1 MERKRNSTRIKF
13 LFSLFRNINEEKKYL
28 AKFKEKLGKG

>member
-13 LFSLFRNINEEKKYL
+13 LFSLFRNINEEKYL